1 MMIAPE
7 AYTMRAA
14 CKACGSAVGRIETR
28 GAQDCVFC
36 SCGQFQYNAPRVET
50 GRAVRSVMTVHN
62 GVGTKQRARIL
73 LRDGNA
79 CALCHAKDKP
89 LHAGHMLSVDVG
101 LSMGLTEAE
110 LNDDANLA
118 AMCDECNSGVSDT
131 PLPLRVCVAI
141 LKASARGLDLLI
153 KKDPLLATDPK
164 KGAAQ

>member
-1 MMIAPE
+1 
-7 AYTMRAA
+7 MRAP
-14 CKACGSAVGRIETR
+14 CKECNSVVGRIKPT

-36 SCGQFQYNAPRVET
+36 ECGKFQYNAPRVET
-50 GRAVRSVMTVHN
+50 GRAVRTVATVHN
-62 GVGTKQRARIL
+62 GVTTKQRARIL

-79 CALCHAKDKP
+79 CALCHAQDKP
-89 LHAGHMLSVDVG
+89 LHAGHLLSVDVG
-101 LSMGLTEAE
+101 ISMGLTEVE

-141 LKASARGLDLLI
+141 LKASTRGLDLLI

-164 KGAAQ
+164 KGAAR